1 MKKSFLCAGLVLPLA
16 ACSPSQEQPTD
27 APAAAAGASP
37 ATSALGGEARARLED
52 RLEDLVADLVKE
64 HHDAEVGI
72 ALTDAQGTLA
82 AGVLGK
88 GPAWSTIKV
97 PIAITALRDG
107 GSVDLVDAAIKE
119 SDNDAAYALWS
130 KVKWSEG
137 NATAAIDEVLAE
149 GGSKATWQNP
159 DANGDVSFGYA
170 EWLLKDQATFAA
182 HLNCVA
188 DNKQV
193 SRAMSDI
200 VEWQQYGLTALDNT
214 RAKGG
219 WGFDEDSGRYTQRQ
233 FGVLDIG
240 DTMPGEH
247 GSIGIAMTVVFD
259 DMDDFD
265 SEQEAYDDAV
275 KALDDAA
282 GDLKDMISEGIDDGT
297 LTPVHACDGLPRAQA
312 TSASEHTSE
321 KGASVSAATS
331 SEPASS
337 SCRPAVT
344 SAQNSVRN

>member
-1 MKKSFLCAGLVLPLA
+1 MRMKKSFLCAGLILPLA
-16 ACSPSQEQPTD
+16 ACSPSQEQPSD
-27 APAAAAGASP
+27 APVAAAGSSAAS
-37 ATSALGGEARARLED
+37 ASGGEARAQ
-52 RLEDLVADLVKE
+52 LEDLVADLVKD

-72 ALTDAQGTLA
+72 ALTDAQGALA
-82 AGVLGK
+82 TGAPGK

-97 PIAITALRDG
+97 PIAITALRNG
-107 GSVDLVDAAIKE
+107 ASTDLVDAAIKE

-130 KVKWSEG
+130 KVKWSED

-149 GGSKATWQNP
+149 GGSKATWQKP

-188 DNKQV
+188 NNKQV
-193 SRAMSDI
+193 SRAMGDI

-240 DTMPGEH
+240 DTTPGEH
-247 GSIGIAMTVVFD
+247 GSIGIAMTVVFH

-265 SEQEAYDDAV
+265 SEQDAYDDTV

-282 GDLKDMISEGIDDGT
+282 SDLKDMISEGIDDGT
-297 LTPVHACDGLPRAQA
+297 LTPVHDCDGLPRAQA
-312 TSASEHTSE
+312 TSAPERTLE

-331 SEPASS
+331 TEPASS
-337 SCRPAVT
+337 SRRPAA
-344 SAQNSVRN
+344 SSERN

>member
-1 MKKSFLCAGLVLPLA
+1 MRMKKSFLCAGLILPLA
-16 ACSPSQEQPTD
+16 ACSPAQEQPSD
-27 APAAAAGASP
+27 APAAAAGAS
-37 ATSALGGEARARLED
+37 AAASASGESGRAGIERRLD
-52 RLEDLVADLVKE
+52 GLVADLVKE
-64 HHDAEVGI
+64 HHGAEVGI
-72 ALTDAQGTLA
+72 ALADAQGTLA
-82 AGVLGK
+82 AGAPGK

-107 GSVDLVDAAIKE
+107 GSADLVDAAITE

-130 KVKWSEG
+130 KVKWSED

-149 GGSKATWQNP
+149 GGSKATWQKP

-188 DNKQV
+188 DHKQV
-193 SRAMSDI
+193 SRAMGDI

-233 FGVLDIG
+233 FGVLDVG
-240 DTMPGEH
+240 DTKSDAH
-247 GSIGIAMTVVFD
+247 GSIGIALTVVYN
-259 DMDDFD
+259 DMDDFG
-265 SEQEAYDDAV
+265 SEQDAYDDAV

-297 LTPVHACDGLPRAQA
+297 LTPVHDCDGLPRAHA
-312 TSASEHTSE
+312 TSAPEHASE
-321 KGASVSAATS
+321 KGASASAATS

-337 SCRPAVT
+337 SRRPAAN
-344 SAQNSVRN
+344 SARN

>member
-1 MKKSFLCAGLVLPLA
+1 MRMKKSFLCAGLILPLA
-16 ACSPSQEQPTD
+16 ACSPSQEQPSD
-27 APAAAAGASP
+27 APAAAAGAS
-37 ATSALGGEARARLED
+37 AAASASGESGRAGIERRLD
-52 RLEDLVADLVKE
+52 DLVADLVKE
-64 HHDAEVGI
+64 HHGAEVGI
-72 ALTDAQGTLA
+72 ALTDAQGALA
-82 AGVLGK
+82 TGAPGK

-97 PIAITALRDG
+97 PIAITALRNG
-107 GSVDLVDAAIKE
+107 ATTDLVDAAITE

-130 KVKWSEG
+130 KVKWSED

-149 GGSKATWQNP
+149 GGSKATWQKP

-188 DNKQV
+188 DHKQV
-193 SRAMSDI
+193 SRAMGDI

-233 FGVLDIG
+233 FGVLDVG
-240 DTMPGEH
+240 DTKSDAH
-247 GSIGIAMTVVFD
+247 GSIGIALTVVYN
-259 DMDDFD
+259 DMDDFG
-265 SEQEAYDDAV
+265 SEQDAYDDAV

-297 LTPVHACDGLPRAQA
+297 LTPVHDCDGLPRAHA
-312 TSASEHTSE
+312 TSAPEHASE

-337 SCRPAVT
+337 SRRPAAN
-344 SAQNSVRN
+344 SARN

>member
-1 MKKSFLCAGLVLPLA
+1 MRMKKSFLCAGLILPLA
-16 ACSPSQEQPTD
+16 ACSPSQEQPSD
-27 APAAAAGASP
+27 APVAAAGSSAAS
-37 ATSALGGEARARLED
+37 ASGGEARAQLED
-52 RLEDLVADLVKE
+52 RLEDLVADLVKD

-72 ALTDAQGTLA
+72 ALTDAQGALA
-82 AGVLGK
+82 TGAPGK

-97 PIAITALRDG
+97 PIAITALRNG
-107 GSVDLVDAAIKE
+107 ASTDLVDAAIKE

-130 KVKWSEG
+130 KVKWSED

-149 GGSKATWQNP
+149 GSSKATWQKP

-188 DNKQV
+188 NNKQV
-193 SRAMSDI
+193 SRAMGDI

-240 DTMPGEH
+240 DTTPGEH
-247 GSIGIAMTVVFD
+247 GSIGIAMTVVFH

-265 SEQEAYDDAV
+265 SEQDAYDDAV

-282 GDLKDMISEGIDDGT
+282 SDLKDMISEGIDDGT
-297 LTPVHACDGLPRAQA
+297 LTPVHDCDGLPRAQA
-312 TSASEHTSE
+312 TSAPERTLE

-331 SEPASS
+331 TEPASS
-337 SCRPAVT
+337 SRRPAA
-344 SAQNSVRN
+344 SSERN

>member
-1 MKKSFLCAGLVLPLA
+1 MKKSFLCAGLILPLA
-16 ACSPSQEQPTD
+16 ACSPSQEQPSD
-27 APAAAAGASP
+27 APVAAAGSSAAS
-37 ATSALGGEARARLED
+37 ASGGEARAQ
-52 RLEDLVADLVKE
+52 LEDLVADLVKD

-72 ALTDAQGTLA
+72 ALTDAQGALA
-82 AGVLGK
+82 TGAPGK

-97 PIAITALRDG
+97 PIAITALRNG
-107 GSVDLVDAAIKE
+107 ASTDLVDAAIKE

-130 KVKWSEG
+130 KVKWSED

-149 GGSKATWQNP
+149 GGSKATWQKP

-188 DNKQV
+188 NNKQV
-193 SRAMSDI
+193 SRAMGDI

-240 DTMPGEH
+240 DTTPGEH
-247 GSIGIAMTVVFD
+247 GSIGIAMTVVFH

-265 SEQEAYDDAV
+265 SEQDAYDDTV

-282 GDLKDMISEGIDDGT
+282 SDLKDMISEGIDDGT
-297 LTPVHACDGLPRAQA
+297 LTPVHDCDGLPRAQA
-312 TSASEHTSE
+312 TSAPERTLE

-331 SEPASS
+331 TEPASS
-337 SCRPAVT
+337 SRRPAA
-344 SAQNSVRN
+344 SSERN